1 MIDAAE
7 SFQKLHAVVPAQF
20 MFYCQTSQHI
30 DGVEPT
36 LVAVVVSIQVAF
48 LADAGV
54 RPKGFKVETIHEVA
68 FITSLIPSFIPFSHI
83 DNSSL
88 GILLACQCLAIL
100 ASGDTIQLGFERSEV
115 GF

>member
-7 SFQKLHAVVPAQF
+7 SFQKLHTIVPAQF

-36 LVAVVVSIQVAF
+36 LVAVIISIQVAF

-54 RPKGFKVETIHEVA
+54 RP
-68 FITSLIPSFIPFSHI
+68 
-83 DNSSL
+83 
-88 GILLACQCLAIL
+88 
-100 ASGDTIQLGFERSEV
+100 
-115 GF
+115 